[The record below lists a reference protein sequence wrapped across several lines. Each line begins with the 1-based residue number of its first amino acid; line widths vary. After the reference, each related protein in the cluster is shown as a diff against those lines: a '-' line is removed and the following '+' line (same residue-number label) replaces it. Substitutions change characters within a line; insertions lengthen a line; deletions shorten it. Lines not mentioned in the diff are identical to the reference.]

1 MRKTIYVCNEC
12 GEEIHGNVGRIIPGI
27 FDKNEELNPEDEKFP
42 ENDDVHFCV
51 RCLRTVMDRITH
63 AQGTHEDTEETT
75 GAGAEEEPKEEK
87 PVRRR
92 KLDGGKIMALHRA
105 GWSDEKIADE
115 MHATEKQIYKCIY
128 YHQRKQIENREES
141 NEQV

>member
-63 AQGTHEDTEETT
+63 AQGTHEDTEETA
-75 GAGAEEEPKEEK
+75 GAGVEEEPKEEK

-92 KLDGGKIMALHRA
+92 KLDGGQDHGAAPGRMVRREDRGRDARDGKTDLQVHLLP
-105 GWSDEKIADE
+105 SEEADRE
-115 MHATEKQIYKCIY
+115 QGGKQ
-128 YHQRKQIENREES
+128 
-141 NEQV
+141 